1 MHARVHPRSLAL
13 TLPCQLVEE
22 VPRTIGDPLVAVL
35 QAHRHA
41 TDVALHLQGGEV
53 WKGRAYAMTC
63 KSFEIVVEKRGL
75 R

>member
-1 MHARVHPRSLAL
+1 M
-13 TLPCQLVEE
+13 EE
-22 VPRTIGDPLVAVL
+22 VPRAVCDPLVAVL